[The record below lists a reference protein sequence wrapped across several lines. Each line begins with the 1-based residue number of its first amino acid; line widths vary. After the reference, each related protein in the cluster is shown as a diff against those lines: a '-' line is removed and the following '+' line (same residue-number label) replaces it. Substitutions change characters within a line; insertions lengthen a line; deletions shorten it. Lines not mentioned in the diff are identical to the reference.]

1 MSVSISVMNIIVK
14 TASGRYIVRPDTT
27 WERDSED
34 LFVPEFVNGLSWT
47 PVLFARI
54 SKPGR
59 SVGERFGE
67 RYYDGIGYGVLL
79 YPEEMLDGS
88 EEGFACALCL
98 DHTSFLPFPVI
109 EKQPGFEG
117 RFKLEAMKGDDA
129 RELFTVDGAA
139 PETIRKAISEATRFI
154 YIRIGDLIAIE
165 LQPRQHLCSRE
176 DSSLCMKGMFDGTTT
191 LDFCIHY

>member
-1 MSVSISVMNIIVK
+1 MNIIVK
-14 TASGRYIVRPDTT
+14 TASGNYIVRPDTT
-27 WERDSED
+27 WERDNED
-34 LFVPEFVNGLSWT
+34 LFVPEFVGGLSWT

-59 SVGERFGE
+59 SVGEKFGE

-88 EEGFACALCL
+88 EEGFACASCL
-98 DHTSFLPFPVI
+98 DHTSFLPFPII
-109 EKQPGFEG
+109 EKQAGFEG
-117 RFKLEAMKGDDA
+117 KFILEANKSTDTQ
-129 RELFTVDGAA
+129 ELFSSNGAS
-139 PETIRKAISEATRFI
+139 PEDIRKAISEATRFI

-176 DSSLCMKGMFDGTTT
+176 EHSISMRGKFDGSTI
-191 LDFCIHY
+191 LDFCINF

>member
-1 MSVSISVMNIIVK
+1 MNIIVR
-14 TASGRYIVRPDTT
+14 TYSGKYIVRPDTT
-27 WERDSED
+27 WERDNED
-34 LFVPEFVNGLSWT
+34 LFVPEFVSDLSWT
-47 PVLFARI
+47 PVLFARV

-88 EEGFACALCL
+88 EEGFACASCL

-109 EKQPGFEG
+109 DKKTGFEG
-117 RFKLEAMKGDDA
+117 KFILETVEGEDTGTLFK
-129 RELFTVDGAA
+129 TDGAD
-139 PETIRKAISEATRFI
+139 PGCIRKAIAEATRFI

-165 LQPRQHLCSRE
+165 LQPRQHLCCNKE
-176 DSSLCMKGMFDGTTT
+176 KPMNIKGR
-191 LDFCIHY
+191 LDESNLIDFRINF